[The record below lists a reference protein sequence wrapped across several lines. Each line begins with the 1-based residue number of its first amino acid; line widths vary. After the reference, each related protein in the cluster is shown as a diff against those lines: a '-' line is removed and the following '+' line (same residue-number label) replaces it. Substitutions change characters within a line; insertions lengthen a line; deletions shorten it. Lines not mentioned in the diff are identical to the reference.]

1 MSLAAESRGNVEPDP
16 ETTPAMLPGAAPHH
30 HGSKNGR
37 PDMTIQT
44 TTRTG
49 AAAILISGALAAP
62 ALAQAF
68 TLYTSNPV
76 QSIETVTEIAR
87 SQMGA
92 QVNVI
97 TGGSGVMLRRIE
109 AETGSVQADI
119 FWSSSANT
127 LGAFE
132 PLFVSYDAPALAHI
146 PAAIHYPGNRFL
158 PTNVHVV
165 VIMINEDMMGDL
177 PVPQTWADLANP
189 VYQGQI
195 VVADPANSSTGYTI
209 FWGASEVLDDAA
221 FESFARN
228 MVVSGSSSAVQRGVA
243 MGEYP
248 IGLTFEASAYAFID
262 GGQTE
267 LKLIY
272 PTEGTFISPEYLGVV
287 AGAPAGDTARAAAD
301 LFLSAEVQTAL
312 LVNGFRRPSRSDIVV
327 ADFLDLPELSNIA
340 VYETDE
346 AAAAASRDSFLE
358 RVRALT
364 GAPN

>member
-1 MSLAAESRGNVEPDP
+1 
-16 ETTPAMLPGAAPHH
+16 
-30 HGSKNGR
+30 
-37 PDMTIQT
+37 MTLHST
-44 TTRTG
+44 ARTG
-49 AAAILISGALAAP
+49 AAAIVICGALAVP
-62 ALAQAF
+62 ALAQDF

-87 SQMGA
+87 TQIGA
-92 QVNVI
+92 GVNVI

-132 PLFVSYDAPALAHI
+132 SLFESYDAPALAHI
-146 PAAIHYPGNRFL
+146 PSNLHYPGNRFL

-177 PVPQTWADLANP
+177 PVPQTWADLADP
-189 VYQGQI
+189 VYQGRI

-209 FWGASEVLDDAA
+209 FWGASEVLDSDT
-221 FESFARN
+221 FDRFGRN
-228 MVVSGSSSAVQRGVA
+228 MVLTGSSSAVQRGVA

-272 PTEGTFISPEYLGVV
+272 PTDGTFISTEYLGVV
-287 AGAPAGDTARAAAD
+287 AGAPAGEGARRAAD
-301 LFLSAEVQTAL
+301 VFLSAEAQTAL

-327 ADFLDLPELSNIA
+327 ADYLDLPELANIA
-340 VYETDE
+340 VVETDE
-346 AAAAASRDSFLE
+346 AAAAANRDSFLA

>member
-1 MSLAAESRGNVEPDP
+1 
-16 ETTPAMLPGAAPHH
+16 
-30 HGSKNGR
+30 
-37 PDMTIQT
+37 MTRMIT
-44 TTRTG
+44 LRTG
-49 AAAILISGALAAP
+49 AVALAMSAT
-62 ALAQAF
+62 LATATQAQDF

-87 SQMGA
+87 SQIGA
-92 QVNVI
+92 GVNVI

-109 AETGSVQADI
+109 AETGAVQADI

-132 PLFVSYDAPALAHI
+132 TLFESYDAPALEHI
-146 PAAIHYPGNRFL
+146 PQGLHYPGNRFL

-189 VYQGQI
+189 VYEGQI

-209 FWGASEVLDDAA
+209 FWGASEVLDEDA
-221 FESFARN
+221 FAGFAGN
-228 MVVSGSSSAVQRGVA
+228 MVVTGSSSAVQRGVA

-272 PTEGTFISPEYLGVV
+272 PSDGTFISPEYLGIV
-287 AGAPAGDTARAAAD
+287 AGAPAGEGARRAAD
-301 LFLSAEVQTAL
+301 VFLSAEAQTAL

-327 ADFLDLPELSNIA
+327 ADFLDLPELAGIT
-340 VYETDE
+340 VHDTDE
-346 AAAAASRDSFLE
+346 AAAAANRDSFLE
-358 RVRALT
+358 RVRTLT
-364 GAPN
+364 TAAN

>member
-62 ALAQAF
+62 ALAQAQAF

-177 PVPQTWADLANP
+177 S
-189 VYQGQI
+189 YG
-195 VVADPANSSTGYTI
+195 
-209 FWGASEVLDDAA
+209 
-221 FESFARN
+221 
-228 MVVSGSSSAVQRGVA
+228 
-243 MGEYP
+243 
-248 IGLTFEASAYAFID
+248 
-262 GGQTE
+262 
-267 LKLIY
+267 
-272 PTEGTFISPEYLGVV
+272 
-287 AGAPAGDTARAAAD
+287 
-301 LFLSAEVQTAL
+301 
-312 LVNGFRRPSRSDIVV
+312 
-327 ADFLDLPELSNIA
+327 
-340 VYETDE
+340 
-346 AAAAASRDSFLE
+346 
-358 RVRALT
+358 
-364 GAPN
+364 